1 MFSPVLLLLLLTLC
15 SLDLFAR
22 DAMGPERSS
31 FRLNEIGI
39 GGGYASGRLI
49 VSKDDFDVYPLYV
62 RIGFD
67 MSGAVGLSGSTSTLQ
82 LSFDP
87 FVNAINAHESG
98 IETGVTVFL
107 RYFYPVSHDLSLF
120 GEIGSGPMYLS
131 IETDEQRNPGF
142 NFLNQF
148 GLGMQYKISEKLALN
163 AAYRYRHL
171 SHGGLRDNRNLGMD
185 SFGVVG
191 GISFL
196 Y

>member
-1 MFSPVLLLLLLTLC
+1 
-15 SLDLFAR
+15 
-22 DAMGPERSS
+22 
-31 FRLNEIGI
+31 
-39 GGGYASGRLI
+39 
-49 VSKDDFDVYPLYV
+49 
-62 RIGFD
+62 
-67 MSGAVGLSGSTSTLQ
+67 
-82 LSFDP
+82 
-87 FVNAINAHESG
+87 
-98 IETGVTVFL
+98 
-107 RYFYPVSHDLSLF
+107 
-120 GEIGSGPMYLS
+120 PMYLS